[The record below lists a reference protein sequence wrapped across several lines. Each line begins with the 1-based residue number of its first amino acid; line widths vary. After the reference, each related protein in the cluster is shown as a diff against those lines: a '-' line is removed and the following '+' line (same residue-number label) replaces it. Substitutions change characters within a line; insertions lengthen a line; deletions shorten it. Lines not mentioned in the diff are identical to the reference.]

1 MSKRDEKKPRG
12 HRSLPLS
19 ASGRGQGGWVNVDGV
34 SEPGGEV
41 NPDRDEHLRSLLTT
55 AYPPEYPSREP
66 SAALW
71 QRVAEERG
79 RRSVS
84 APPGRWHL
92 LRRVAWQPVGAAAGA
107 VLLTLLGVGL
117 ARWEH
122 RASKAPVP
130 PPTDAPHRIVRYLPE
145 AGSPTRP
152 HASSNDPVDHD
163 TPRSARVRLVGSRRP
178 HRELQQR
185 PAVVAPP
192 PQRPIL
198 PSPRH
203 PGDDLALVNG
213 DLTPMTR
220 QWEPLVAREANDVEA
235 RVRHAVSV
243 RDDFVGIPFP
253 RLAST
258 SDRQIAQAVESY
270 KREAAIVDARLARE
284 VTLEQRATALVDLC
298 ERLRGDTGIQ
308 LATGQSVADEKVTV
322 FCRKVPLRDVMRQL
336 SRPFGYTWLRSG
348 KAGDYRYELVQDLRS
363 QLLEEELRNR
373 DRNEA
378 LLALEQ
384 ELDRYRPYLH
394 LTPDE
399 IVARARTA
407 PAAEKKLLE
416 KLGGGDPRS
425 GLGWGPI
432 QMYSRL
438 SPQELAALRAGE
450 KLYFSEGPRPG
461 ERPLPTDVARGVL
474 QSWRQERIL
483 KVTNELRVTDDMND
497 PDGLPVRAVPE
508 LRASVTLSLD
518 RSELGQYGL
527 EGLSGFFDRAGT
539 VRRADSSG
547 PYVIGRS
554 PRVLQPDNAT
564 ANARLAQALEL
575 RRRVALEPK
584 PSCPAIKL
592 PLPASGDRSRRRE
605 ATPGAG
611 GEVNPTPEPK
621 VTTADALEAL
631 YRATGM
637 PIVADSYTRLYKP
650 AELSLK
656 NRPLFEALNA
666 VADRMRLRWSRE
678 RDWLQFRST
687 SFYDDRLK
695 EVPNRLLERWATAR
709 RQQGMLTLEDLVE
722 IAELSNAQLR
732 AQEMADGA
740 RECWGLAEWDLARNG
755 LVLPNLRFLAQ
766 FTPAQ
771 QQEAMGAA
779 GLPFT
784 RMTLAQQQGFLARAF
799 PATVPGTGSPDT
811 VPGIRSP
818 EDLAGAALRVDYQ
831 QPGWF
836 EWRPAGPSWLR
847 WILPTGPGPSFRR
860 VFRPVVRERTREA
873 AVQALRGVDREVRET
888 ARSVA
893 VRVDPRLEAGFPAE
907 EAQIVPTGLELTTI
921 YLTGATSPY
930 KVTIVSQDGWGRPMA
945 R

>member
-1 MSKRDEKKPRG
+1 MSERDAQKADG
-12 HRSLPLS
+12 QRSLPLS
-19 ASGRGQGGWVNVDGV
+19 ASGRGQGGGVNVDGV
-34 SEPGGEV
+34 SEPGGGV
-41 NPDRDEHLRSLLTT
+41 NPDHHDERLRSLLAT

-66 SAALW
+66 SAALC
-71 QRVAEERG
+71 QRVAEERAQ
-79 RRSVS
+79 RSNS
-84 APPGRWHL
+84 APPGRWHP
-92 LRRVAWQPVGAAAGA
+92 LRRVAWLPVGAAAGT

-117 ARWEH
+117 ARWDH
-122 RASKAPVP
+122 RATQAAL
-130 PPTDAPHRIVRYLPE
+130 PPTTVTPHRIARYLPE

-152 HASSNDPVDHD
+152 HAGSHDPVEHD
-163 TPRSARVRLVGSRRP
+163 TRRRAWARPVGSGGL
-178 HRELQQR
+178 HRDLQQH
-185 PAVVAPP
+185 PSGVAPP

-203 PGDDLALVNG
+203 PDDDLALVNG
-213 DLTPMTR
+213 DLTAVTR
-220 QWEPLVAREANDVEA
+220 QRAPSVAREANDVETRA
-235 RVRHAVSV
+235 RHAVSV
-243 RDDFVGIPFP
+243 RDDFVRIPFP

-270 KREAAIVDARLARE
+270 QREAAIVDARLGHD
-284 VTLEQRATALVDLC
+284 VTVDQKAIALTDLC

-308 LATGQSVADEKVTV
+308 LAAGQSVADEKVTL
-322 FCRKVPLRDVMRQL
+322 FCRKMPLRDVMRQL

-348 KAGDYRYELVQDLRS
+348 KPGEYRYELVQDLRS

-416 KLGGGDPRS
+416 KLGGGDLRS

-432 QMYSRL
+432 QVYSRL
-438 SPQELAALRAGE
+438 SSQELAALRAGE
-450 KLYFSEGPRPG
+450 TLYFSEGPRPG
-461 ERPLPTDVARGVL
+461 ERPLPPDVARGVL

-564 ANARLAQALEL
+564 VNARLAQAPDL
-575 RRRVALEPK
+575 RRRVTLQPT
-584 PSCPAIKL
+584 PTCPTLKL
-592 PLPASGDRSRRRE
+592 PPSASGR
-605 ATPGAG
+605 GAG
-611 GEVNPTPEPK
+611 GGVNPEK
-621 VTTADALEAL
+621 ITTADALEAL
-631 YRATGM
+631 HRATGIS
-637 PIVADSYTRLYKP
+637 IVSDSYMRLYKP

-678 RDWLQFRST
+678 GGWFQFRST

-695 EVPNRLLERWATAR
+695 EVPNRLLERWAAAR
-709 RQQGMLTLEDLVE
+709 RRQGMLTLEDLVE

-771 QQEAMGAA
+771 RQEATSAA

-799 PATVPGTGSPDT
+799 PSTVPGTGSPDT

-847 WILPTGPGPSFRR
+847 WILPTGPGPNFRR

-888 ARSVA
+888 ARTVA
-893 VRVDPRLEAGFPAE
+893 VRVDPRLETGFPAQ

>member
-1 MSKRDEKKPRG
+1 
-12 HRSLPLS
+12 
-19 ASGRGQGGWVNVDGV
+19 
-34 SEPGGEV
+34 
-41 NPDRDEHLRSLLTT
+41 
-55 AYPPEYPSREP
+55 
-66 SAALW
+66 
-71 QRVAEERG
+71 
-79 RRSVS
+79 
-84 APPGRWHL
+84 
-92 LRRVAWQPVGAAAGA
+92 
-107 VLLTLLGVGL
+107 
-117 ARWEH
+117 
-122 RASKAPVP
+122 
-130 PPTDAPHRIVRYLPE
+130 
-145 AGSPTRP
+145 
-152 HASSNDPVDHD
+152 
-163 TPRSARVRLVGSRRP
+163 
-178 HRELQQR
+178 
-185 PAVVAPP
+185 
-192 PQRPIL
+192 
-198 PSPRH
+198 
-203 PGDDLALVNG
+203 
-213 DLTPMTR
+213 
-220 QWEPLVAREANDVEA
+220 
-235 RVRHAVSV
+235 V
-243 RDDFVGIPFP
+243 RDDFVRIPFP

-270 KREAAIVDARLARE
+270 KREAAIVDGRLARE
-284 VTLEQRATALVDLC
+284 VTLEQRATALADLC

-336 SRPFGYTWLRSG
+336 SRPFGYTWIRSG
-348 KAGDYRYELVQDLRS
+348 KQGAYRYELMQDLRS

-432 QMYSRL
+432 QMYFRL

-450 KLYFSEGPRPG
+450 ELYFSEGPRPG
-461 ERPLPTDVARGVL
+461 ERLLPRDVGRGVL
-474 QSWRQERIL
+474 ESWRQERIL
-483 KVTNELRVTDDMND
+483 KVTNEFRVTDDMAD
-497 PDGLPVRAVPE
+497 PDGVPVRAVPE

-527 EGLSGFFDRAGT
+527 EGLSGFFEHGGEHGGT
-539 VRRADSSG
+539 RRADSSG
-547 PYVIGRS
+547 PYVVGRS

-564 ANARLAQALEL
+564 ANARLAHNPEL
-575 RRRVALEPK
+575 RRRVTLQPQ
-584 PSCPAIKL
+584 PSCPTLKL
-592 PLPASGDRSRRRE
+592 PLPASGRGS
-605 ATPGAG
+605 G
-611 GEVNPTPEPK
+611 GEVNPEPK

-631 YRATGM
+631 HRATGM

-650 AELSLK
+650 EEASLK
-656 NRPLFEALNA
+656 NRSLFEALNA

-687 SFYDDRLK
+687 SYYDDRLK

-709 RQQGMLTLEDLVE
+709 RRQGMLTLEDLVE
-722 IAELSNAQLR
+722 IGELSNAQLR

-771 QQEAMGAA
+771 QQEAMSAA

-888 ARSVA
+888 ARSAA
-893 VRVDPRLEAGFPAE
+893 VRVDPRLEAGFPAD

-930 KVTIVSQDGWGRPMA
+930 KVTIISQDSWGRPMA